1 MKRIALLF
9 LIGMSISVVPAQTLK
24 KQNQM
29 LKDSIGV
36 MQKAIDE
43 KSIAN
48 DALSKE
54 NTTLKSRHTL
64 LQASKDSLDRE
75 QKSLL
80 GKYRKLSVEND
91 QLKDSLFV
99 YRNENRALRNQVD
112 SLNTSLIN
120 LTEEMNAKLDYLA
133 KQEKIWSRK
142 KYFNIGYGMLSLNRG
157 KEYETLE
164 SNFAVSISRGNTY
177 YLHKKPISG
186 MINFGLDWTFFDI
199 AVAQYE
205 EETRENFGKGS
216 DDSDIYK
223 GEIAM
228 QFGPSITI
236 NPVDFLKVNVY
247 FRYDPTYSMMFNT
260 DGNEFKGNYGS
271 YFNTGL
277 AAAYKVISLGFEYRW
292 GSTSYKI
299 DGDNQTWKTSG
310 TYLYLS
316 FRF

>member
-1 MKRIALLF
+1 MKRIVLLF
-9 LIGMSISVVPAQTLK
+9 LIGVSVTTLSAQTLK

-36 MQKAIDE
+36 MQKVIDE
-43 KSIAN
+43 KTTAN
-48 DALSKE
+48 DALSQE
-54 NTTLKSRHTL
+54 NASLKNRHAL
-64 LQASKDSLDRE
+64 LQASKDSLDGA

-80 GKYRKLSVEND
+80 GKYKELSVEND

-99 YRNENRALRNQVD
+99 YRNENKSLRNQVD
-112 SLNTSLIN
+112 SLNTSLAN

-142 KYFNIGYGMLSLNRG
+142 KYFNIGYGMLSLDRG
-157 KEYETLE
+157 IGYETLE
-164 SNFAVSISRGNTY
+164 SNFAVSIARGNTY
-177 YLHKKPISG
+177 YLHKQPILG
-186 MINFGLDWTFFDI
+186 MIKFGLDWTFFDI

-205 EETRENFGKGS
+205 EDSWETF
-216 DDSDIYK
+216 DDINIYK

-228 QFGPSITI
+228 QFGPSITV
-236 NPVDFLKVNVY
+236 NPVDFLKVNLY

-277 AAAYKVISLGFEYRW
+277 AASYKVISLGFEYRW

>member
-1 MKRIALLF
+1 MKRIALLL
-9 LIGMSISVVPAQTLK
+9 LIGMSISVVSAQTLK

-43 KSIAN
+43 KTAAN
-48 DALSKE
+48 DVLSKE
-54 NTTLKSRHTL
+54 NATLKNRHAQ
-64 LQASKDSLDRE
+64 LQASKDSLDGA
-75 QKSLL
+75 QKKLL
-80 GKYRKLSVEND
+80 GKYKEVSVEND

-99 YRNENRALRNQVD
+99 YRNENKQLRHQVD
-112 SLNTSLIN
+112 SLNTSLLN

-133 KQEKIWSRK
+133 KQEKIWSRR

-157 KEYETLE
+157 KEYETLH
-164 SNFAVSISRGNTY
+164 SNFAVSIARGNTY
-177 YLHKKPISG
+177 YLHKQPILG
-186 MINFGLDWTFFDI
+186 MIKFGLDWTFFDI

-205 EETRENFGKGS
+205 EGARESFDRDN
-216 DDSDIYK
+216 DNSDIYK

-228 QFGPSITI
+228 QFGPSITV
-236 NPVDFLKVNVY
+236 NPVDFLKVNLY

-260 DGNEFKGNYGS
+260 DGNKFKGNYGS

-277 AAAYKVISLGFEYRW
+277 AASYKVISLGFEYRW

-299 DGDNQTWKTSG
+299 DGENQTWKTSG

>member
-1 MKRIALLF
+1 
-9 LIGMSISVVPAQTLK
+9 MSIIPLSAQTLK

-36 MQKAIDE
+36 MQKVIDE
-43 KSIAN
+43 KTTAN
-48 DALSKE
+48 QTLSQE
-54 NTTLKSRHTL
+54 NSTLKSKHAL
-64 LQASKDSLDRE
+64 LLATKDSLDGA
-75 QKSLL
+75 QKNLL
-80 GKYRKLSVEND
+80 GKYKELSVEND

-99 YRNENRALRNQVD
+99 YRNQNKALRNQVD

-120 LTEEMNAKLDYLA
+120 LTNEMNAKLEYLA
-133 KQEKIWSRK
+133 RQEKIWKRS
-142 KYFNIGYGMLSLNRG
+142 KYFYIAYGMTSLDRGNGQPKLNSDFAFSIGRG
-157 KEYETLE
+157 K
-164 SNFAVSISRGNTY
+164 TY
-177 YLHKKPISG
+177 YLHKKPLLG
-186 MINFGLDWTFFDI
+186 MIKFGLDWTFFDI

-205 EETRENFGKGS
+205 EEDGLYTR

-223 GEIAM
+223 GEISM
-228 QFGPSITI
+228 QFGPSITV
-236 NPVDFLKVNVY
+236 NPIDFLKVNLY

-277 AAAYKVISLGFEYRW
+277 AASYKVISLGYEYRW

-299 DGDNQTWKTSG
+299 DDENQTWKTSG
-310 TYLYLS
+310 NYFYIS